1 MSLTESMT
9 RLCGEIVAS
18 RVARLGFVR
27 DLGQEVASM
36 KAGFRQAHREMARRS
51 KAERQ
56 DFVEVLGL
64 GVASL
69 RAEFRRA
76 HQDMARKSR
85 AERQDATDR
94 LKKTVGA
101 RRQKFALD
109 LAGAHRIW
117 FGLSP
122 AELKAKAVAEPRA
135 KAEADRQAREAAEA
149 RAKEKTRPFPARE
162 AGEKAGRPG
171 KKKG

>member
-1 MSLTESMT
+1 
-9 RLCGEIVAS
+9 
-18 RVARLGFVR
+18 
-27 DLGQEVASM
+27 
-36 KAGFRQAHREMARRS
+36 MARRS

-76 HQDMARKSR
+76 HKNMARKSR
-85 AERQDATDR
+85 AERKEATDR

-101 RRQKFALD
+101 ERRKFALD

-117 FGLSP
+117 FGPSP
-122 AELKAKAVAEPRA
+122 AELKAKAEAEHRA
-135 KAEADRQAREAAEA
+135 KAEADQQAREAAERERRAAEA
-149 RAKEKTRPFPARE
+149 RAKEKTRPVPARE